1 MAELFTSASLFAIV
15 LTLGAYEF
23 GIWLQ
28 KKLKSPICNPI
39 LIAVILVI
47 AAISLLKI
55 PAQDYRAGC
64 ETFSWLLTPATV
76 C

>member
-1 MAELFTSASLFAIV
+1 MNELLTATSLFAIV

-47 AAISLLKI
+47 GTIKI
-55 PAQDYRAGC
+55 LNVAPPRLCGG
-64 ETFSWLLTPATV
+64 L
-76 C
+76 

>member
-1 MAELFTSASLFAIV
+1 MNELLTAISLFAIV

-47 AAISLLKI
+47 GAIKI
-55 PAQDYRAGC
+55 LNVAPAIMRRAVKPFPGC
-64 ETFSWLLTPATV
+64 
-76 C
+76 

>member
-55 PAQDYRAGC
+55 PVQDYRAARRSPGC
-64 ETFSWLLTPATV
+64 
-76 C
+76 

>member
-1 MAELFTSASLFAIV
+1 MSELLTATSLFAIV

-47 AAISLLKI
+47 AAIKI
-55 PAQDYRAGC
+55 LEPPAIMRRAVKPFPGC
-64 ETFSWLLTPATV
+64 
-76 C
+76 